1 MGEMQHK
8 SLPERT
14 ADVITD
20 MIYRE
25 NYRVGAKLPNEMELA
40 GRLEVSRNT
49 VRQAI
54 RILVDRGILEVERGA
69 GTFVSSKL
77 GMSEDPLGLSMILD
91 KNQLLKDLLEVRLLI
106 EPRIAALAA
115 ERRTAKEL
123 QQLADI
129 CHRLERAWG
138 RGENYYE
145 LDMEFHTFLAG
156 CSRNLVVHSLLP
168 AICQTIILQEGVI
181 RARMA
186 KQTILAHRR
195 IYEAVAGGK
204 GSEAH
209 DAMMV
214 HLVQNQ
220 ERILRRLEAEEGRQ
234 EEKRAA
240 VKEQICPKI
249 RGGVSGSSFGRHLI
263 ETEGRM

>member
-14 ADVITD
+14 ADVICD
-20 MIYRE
+20 MLYRE
-25 NYRVGAKLPNEMELA
+25 NYQVGAKLPGELA
-40 GRLEVSRNT
+40 LAQMLEVSRNT

-54 RILVDRGILEVERGA
+54 RILAGRGILEVERGS

-77 GMSEDPLGLSMILD
+77 GMSDDPLGLSMILD
-91 KNQLLKDLLEVRLLI
+91 KEQLIKDLLEVRLLI

-115 ERRTAKEL
+115 ERRTIEEL
-123 QQLADI
+123 HQLKNI
-129 CHRLERAWG
+129 CVRLEKAYNQ
-138 RGENYYE
+138 GENYHE

-156 CSRNLVVHSLLP
+156 CSKNLVVHSLLP
-168 AICQTIILQEGVI
+168 AICQTILLQESVI
-181 RARMA
+181 RARMG

-195 IYEAVAGGK
+195 ICEAVARGS

-220 ERILRRLEAEEGRQ
+220 ERMLLW
-234 EEKRAA
+234 
-240 VKEQICPKI
+240 KEQTMK
-249 RGGVSGSSFGRHLI
+249 STNLSKK
-263 ETEGRM
+263 